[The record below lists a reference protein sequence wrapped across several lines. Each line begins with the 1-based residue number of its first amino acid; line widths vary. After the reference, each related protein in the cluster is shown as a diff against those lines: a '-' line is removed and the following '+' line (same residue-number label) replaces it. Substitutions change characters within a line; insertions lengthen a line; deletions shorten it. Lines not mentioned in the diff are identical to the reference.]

1 MSINKLTYT
10 FFSYHSIITLTER
23 INMIVA
29 RWPRHYRLNFS
40 FFFLPIQLQPN
51 PIPWKLICFNY
62 CREKNKY
69 MYMTIYIYTHLYIPL
84 KLSKPL
90 QVVSEFLFV
99 KESIDSLAPEIKNVP
114 WTFTVMQKI
123 CFWIFIVS
131 NYI

>member
-1 MSINKLTYT
+1 
-10 FFSYHSIITLTER
+10 
-23 INMIVA
+23 
-29 RWPRHYRLNFS
+29 
-40 FFFLPIQLQPN
+40 
-51 PIPWKLICFNY
+51 
-62 CREKNKY
+62 

-123 CFWIFIVS
+123 CF
-131 NYI
+131 

>member
-40 FFFLPIQLQPN
+40 FFFCPYNYKQIQSHEN
-51 PIPWKLICFNY
+51 WYVSIIA
-62 CREKNKY
+62 EKKIN
-69 MYMTIYIYTHLYIPL
+69 TCTWLYTLLYIPL

-123 CFWIFIVS
+123 CFWIFIVR